1 MAKKKKK
8 RVKRDTRVPILT
20 LLGLGAAVANPIQQ
34 AIGGEYEGALAEAG
48 ARFTG
53 YNYQSKVFDL
63 KYAFMNGY
71 LPLILGALG
80 SKAMTKLGVNRAMK
94 KLPVV
99 GKYIKL

>member
-1 MAKKKKK
+1 MTKK
-8 RVKRDTRVPILT
+8 RKRRTKDKRVPVLT
-20 LLGLGAAVANPIQQ
+20 LLGLGAAVANPVQQ
-34 AIGGEYEGALAEAG
+34 AIAGNYEGAIAEAG

-71 LPLILGALG
+71 LPIILGALG
-80 SKAMTKLGVNRAMK
+80 SKAATKLGVNRAMK
-94 KLPVV
+94 KIPMV